1 MVSCINRRTILA
13 FLFIFVMVGC
23 VNPTLPSNKKSAVV
37 LFLTNSFKYNDVG
50 FLQKDSGSASLELFN
65 AGILL
70 FSFKATQSSICIN
83 DKCYSNALLIRRFFG
98 DDSYLGLDFKAVL
111 LGEPI
116 FNKEGF
122 LRNEFG
128 FTQTIKRS
136 QGTLIYIV
144 NKNGIYLKDSNQKLV
159 LEIEYQ

>member
-1 MVSCINRRTILA
+1 MV
-13 FLFIFVMVGC
+13 VGC
-23 VNPTLPSNKKSAVV
+23 ANPTLPSNKKSAVV

-50 FLQKDSGSASLELFN
+50 FLKKDSNNASLELFN
-65 AGILL
+65 AGNLL
-70 FSFKATQSSICIN
+70 FSFKVTKNSICIDN
-83 DKCYSNALLIRRFFG
+83 QCYSNASLVRRFFG
-98 DDSYLGLDFKAVL
+98 DDSYLGLDFRNVL

-122 LRNEFG
+122 LKNEFG

-144 NKNGIYLKDSNQKLV
+144 NKNGIYLKDSSQKLV